1 MTTSNE
7 GLNLLPVSLQ
17 AKSIKERI
25 EELLNFIKDAPKN
38 SIISSSELCISG
50 YDFKG
55 LDKNF
60 NENLIQNLQRA
71 LEENKFLTFTYLG
84 NEHKKS
90 DTLNQK
96 SYNQF
101 TFLSQDGIIYTQ
113 PKCKLFKPNLED
125 KKFDKG
131 NERTIGHSY
140 FQGIK
145 FGTLICFELRF
156 SELWAKL
163 KECEIIFVPAM
174 WGKERKDAYISLC
187 KALAIA
193 NNCFVVAS
201 SSLDLEFAG
210 VFMPTGELKNKAK
223 FDRNLIIKIK
233 ENLGIL

>member
-1 MTTSNE
+1 MTISNE

-17 AKSIKERI
+17 TKNIKERI
-25 EELLNFIKDAPKN
+25 EELLNFIKDAPDN
-38 SIISSSELCISG
+38 SVISSSELCISG
-50 YDFKG
+50 YDVKE

-60 NENLIQNLQRA
+60 NENLIKDLQKA
-71 LEENKFLTFTYLG
+71 LGKNKFLTFTYLA
-84 NEHKKS
+84 NEDKIS
-90 DTLNQK
+90 GDLNQK
-96 SYNQF
+96 LYNQF
-101 TFLSQDGIIYTQ
+101 TFLSQDEIIYTQ

-131 NERTIGHSY
+131 NERTIESFN

-145 FGTLICFELRF
+145 FGALICFELRF

-163 KECEIIFVPAM
+163 KGCEIIFVPAM

-201 SSLDLEFAG
+201 SSLDLKFAG
-210 VFMPTGELKNKAK
+210 VFMPNGKLKSKAK
-223 FDRNLIIKIK
+223 FDRNLIVKIK